1 MSFMASL
8 PEGQSLPAAGSST
21 DTDDRAS
28 KKFPG
33 RFTLTEG
40 SKPKARF
47 TFSEPSKKKATR
59 RGSESRLSSNGRVMT
74 QHEEWKND
82 IEEKVRAKEVIVRTR
97 PLFMWSSKAASSIM
111 VKCWVQVI
119 RSEKRMCYFMASI
132 MSESKQCARRTSTR
146 ITYRRMI
153 STS

>member
-1 MSFMASL
+1 MASL

-82 IEEKVRAKEVIVRTR
+82 IEEKVRAKEAQAALKRRPSSRFSFTGSDQGMNLNDMMIQAKIRKEEDWRSSGRVRSLCGLQR
-97 PLFMWSSKAASSIM
+97 QR
-111 VKCWVQVI
+111 QV
-119 RSEKRMCYFMASI
+119 
-132 MSESKQCARRTSTR
+132 
-146 ITYRRMI
+146 
-153 STS
+153 